1 MKKKFDKL
9 IVSASTLLL
18 SLSMISPV
26 PSFATTLPDSTPSD
40 NPSNAVE
47 INTNNKPVSPE
58 ASNTADTEVNNNKE
72 EKTYIVGE
80 GKYLSIQDAIKDI
93 DTEGT
98 VVISKNEMWISEPIV
113 IPRGKKITIKDDNL
127 TIYSDGHFGLRK
139 PINYTGSIVNNKGV
153 FNLKSASIYPGS
165 FWNKAEFMGG
175 IYNYDG
181 SVFNMSGGLILNMTA
196 KSWYVSPVF
205 VRGGATFN
213 MSGGQIKNN
222 SNTWSNSLDDNKI
235 SGGDGVLLYSWNE
248 SDPIAKFNMTGGE
261 ISSNTSMNGGGVYMT
276 ANTHFEMTG
285 GLIVHNK
292 SSYDGGGVCV
302 SSVSSVLNPK
312 TAKFVLNGGKIIGNS
327 ARNGGGVF
335 VNSEEVYLKK
345 GYIEKNKAV
354 SLESTPYL
362 GHGGGVYVANGEC
375 DLLTNKGNGFT
386 CRASYV
392 GVAKIENAVIT
403 NNIAKASDEYEGTY
417 GMGGGLWVCPTGA
430 LKLHTTNGIALF
442 NNKAIGPNSAGD
454 DFVNVRLSAAVNNG
468 KVTLPNRMLGGG
480 KVDWYTDGTLING
493 VVGAVDSKA
502 PRYVKAAAS
511 EPLNIKNFEDMIAA
525 KAVVSNAAITR
536 SQNEAKLFIR
546 ENEAIHGGGIGV
558 NGMLKF
564 TDPEDINWTLKVNK
578 KWDESVPKDKRS
590 EVEVFLK
597 IDNTILDSIK
607 LNEKNEWK
615 GEFTELPAPE
625 SLIGKYITVIEG
637 ERSKKE
643 DGSEVIKETSQWKI
657 SYENNKSDK
666 SNELSITISNAPV
679 LNKPPVV
686 PPLTPPDNPPAK
698 TPPLEKLIK
707 EPSYYYESVLPKTG
721 DVDSSRAV
729 PLVSLIGGVLLIAV
743 SKKVKAA

>member
-1 MKKKFDKL
+1 
-9 IVSASTLLL
+9 
-18 SLSMISPV
+18 
-26 PSFATTLPDSTPSD
+26 
-40 NPSNAVE
+40 
-47 INTNNKPVSPE
+47 
-58 ASNTADTEVNNNKE
+58 
-72 EKTYIVGE
+72 
-80 GKYLSIQDAIKDI
+80 
-93 DTEGT
+93 
-98 VVISKNEMWISEPIV
+98 
-113 IPRGKKITIKDDNL
+113 
-127 TIYSDGHFGLRK
+127 
-139 PINYTGSIVNNKGV
+139 
-153 FNLKSASIYPGS
+153 
-165 FWNKAEFMGG
+165 MGG

-205 VRGGATFN
+205 VCGGATFN

-261 ISSNTSMNGGGVYMT
+261 ISSNTAM
-276 ANTHFEMTG
+276 
-285 GLIVHNK
+285 
-292 SSYDGGGVCV
+292 
-302 SSVSSVLNPK
+302 
-312 TAKFVLNGGKIIGNS
+312 
-327 ARNGGGVF
+327 NGGGVF

-375 DLLTNKGNGFT
+375 DLLTNEGNGFT

-502 PRYVKAAAS
+502 PRYVKAAAF
-511 EPLNIKNFEDMIAA
+511 EPLNIKNFGDMIAA